1 MHRDAEAISSGQRR
15 QRAPEPSATTEA
27 GRGKGLARHLTLTG
41 LHAAAGDGITT
52 GVLHSTPMAH
62 SLYEKMGF
70 RDAATFRLW
79 ATPGDLEL

>member
-1 MHRDAEAISSGQRR
+1 MGVECAMGV
-15 QRAPEPSATTEA
+15 
-27 GRGKGLARHLTLTG
+27 
-41 LHAAAGDGITT
+41 DGVRT